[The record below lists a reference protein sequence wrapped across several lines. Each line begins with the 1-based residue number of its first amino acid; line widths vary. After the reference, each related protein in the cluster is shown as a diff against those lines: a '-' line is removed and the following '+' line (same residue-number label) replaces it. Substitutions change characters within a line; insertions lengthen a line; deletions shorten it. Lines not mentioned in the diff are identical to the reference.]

1 MNIWHVG
8 GCKEINS
15 IQFSINLFFPGVPT
29 NVSCQL
35 FVASLSSI
43 NTENMVSFFA
53 AVSSLLEEISSPQKE
68 EDMIIIIYIFLSRSF
83 AEYDAV
89 FHFERTIKDFLR
101 PTVLF
106 TFPQCIFLPF
116 QLQCFHYS
124 LSNSKELLL
133 VATSAIQ
140 CVITAMQQT
149 ASSIPNYSRTNISI
163 LYCKTKTQ
171 YSGEILGAG
180 TIVLH
185 RKLYHCNHKY
195 VQITHWF
202 SGHVPN
208 HPSWL
213 NVTVISE
220 YMHVTV
226 ATPSGY
232 YVLRIHTKTSK

>member
-1 MNIWHVG
+1 MM
-8 GCKEINS
+8 
-15 IQFSINLFFPGVPT
+15 QFSISREQSKISFVQQFYSLFPSAF
-29 NVSCQL
+29 
-35 FVASLSSI
+35 
-43 NTENMVSFFA
+43 
-53 AVSSLLEEISSPQKE
+53 SSP
-68 EDMIIIIYIFLSRSF
+68 FNSS
-83 AEYDAV
+83 V
-89 FHFERTIKDFLR
+89 FISHC
-101 PTVLF
+101 
-106 TFPQCIFLPF
+106 Q
-116 QLQCFHYS
+116 
-124 LSNSKELLL
+124 NSKELLL

-220 YMHVTV
+220 YYMHVTV

>member
-1 MNIWHVG
+1 
-8 GCKEINS
+8 
-15 IQFSINLFFPGVPT
+15 
-29 NVSCQL
+29 
-35 FVASLSSI
+35 
-43 NTENMVSFFA
+43 
-53 AVSSLLEEISSPQKE
+53 
-68 EDMIIIIYIFLSRSF
+68 MIIIIYIFLSRSF

>member
-1 MNIWHVG
+1 MVEYLARGWMQRNQF
-8 GCKEINS
+8 NS
-15 IQFSINLFFPGVPT
+15 IFNQFIFSRCSHKCIMSAFRRF
-29 NVSCQL
+29 
-35 FVASLSSI
+35 
-43 NTENMVSFFA
+43 TELNQYRKYGKFLCSYIFA
-53 AVSSLLEEISSPQKE
+53 TRGDFKSTKRRRYDHHL
-68 EDMIIIIYIFLSRSF
+68 YIFLSRSF

-106 TFPQCIFLPF
+106 TFPQCIFPL